1 MMNRIGRTLAAFGAI
16 LGLLLGAAWLQFGY
30 EAVQSFF
37 RPNEY
42 EWVIFAGILIIS
54 VISAFL
60 RAWSK
65 DWQRRATA
73 ANAAVVLGI
82 LMFIYAILGRGCCL

>member
-1 MMNRIGRTLAAFGAI
+1 MNRIGRTLAAFGAI

-30 EAVQSFF
+30 EAVQSFS

-65 DWQRRATA
+65 DWQRRAIA

-82 LMFIYAILGRGCCL
+82 LIFIYAILGRGCCL